1 MLTIHISG
9 YEDNCIQN
17 VTGYFNRKK
26 KKEWFNNPNV
36 KRVIKNIDNTL
47 AIKDE
52 YLESPVF
59 GGMSPERL
67 STGCKAVILL
77 EVLQE
82 PNVYATK
89 CGNNCVPDILE
100 IAKRKDI
107 TITLH
112 HPMDFPE
119 EGFEA
124 YIVET
129 DKWIHS
135 GKEFILEYYK
145 VNGQLGG
152 LQM

>member
-1 MLTIHISG
+1 MLQ
-9 YEDNCIQN
+9 YETENYI
-17 VTGYFNRKK
+17 FNYNENSKA
-26 KKEWFNNPNV
+26 
-36 KRVIKNIDNTL
+36 KR
-47 AIKDE
+47 
-52 YLESPVF
+52 
-59 GGMSPERL
+59 
-67 STGCKAVILL
+67 
-77 EVLQE
+77 
-82 PNVYATK
+82 
-89 CGNNCVPDILE
+89 DILE

-129 DKWIHS
+129 DKWVHS